1 MPEVKGMEEP
11 IKSGSAGEQMDKCL
25 KLLGSIGE
33 RLDSIEEE
41 DKKRDDA
48 RRDKKRRHDD
58 DDDHDNVRFAPRES
72 ARPLEL
78 KEFTGH
84 YAARAAGRMVTRVQ
98 T

>member
-48 RRDKKRRHDD
+48 
-58 DDDHDNVRFAPRES
+58 PR
-72 ARPLEL
+72 
-78 KEFTGH
+78 
-84 YAARAAGRMVTRVQ
+84 
-98 T
+98 